1 MSLPA
6 PSPEQLETSRSLVRH
21 IQTEIASNGGW
32 ISFARYME
40 LALYTPGL
48 GYYSGGAEKF
58 GAGGDFVTA
67 PQISPLFGSV
77 LARQFAE
84 VLKQTGGG
92 ILELGAGTGLLA
104 AQIIGEL
111 RALGMDAPYS
121 ILEVSGELRARQQ
134 ETLKEFSALPQP
146 SLAGRVPACTPEP
159 LDGRGACSANSPSRP
174 ARGEGVIRWLDTLP
188 GKFTGVI
195 FGNEVLD
202 ALPVHLVHWTENGP
216 LERGVIVNEQGFG
229 WQDRPIG
236 DPILAELAHALDL
249 PAGYVSEINLAAP
262 ALARSLA
269 ERLENGLLLFID
281 YGFGRS
287 EYYHPQRHMG
297 TLRAHYRHHALDD
310 PFYLPGL
317 CDLTAHVD
325 FTAVADAGLEAGLD
339 LCGYTSQASFLLAGG
354 ITALLAKTPPD
365 SAARYLPLSSGVQ
378 KLLSPAEMG
387 ELFKVIGFTQGN
399 APTSSAFAMGDQRH
413 RL

>member
-1 MSLPA
+1 MPLPA
-6 PSPEQLETSRSLVRH
+6 PSPEQLEASRSLVRH
-21 IQTEIASNGGW
+21 IQSEIDTNGGW
-32 ISFARYME
+32 ITFARYME

-48 GYYSGGAEKF
+48 GYYGGGSEKF
-58 GAGGDFVTA
+58 GSGGDFVTA
-67 PQISPLFGSV
+67 PQISPLFGRV

-84 VLKQTGGG
+84 GLRTTGGG

-111 RALGMDAPYS
+111 GALDMDAPYS
-121 ILEVSGELRARQQ
+121 ILEVSSELRARQQ
-134 ETLKEFSALPQP
+134 ETLQSVA
-146 SLAGRVPACTPEP
+146 AGKVA
-159 LDGRGACSANSPSRP
+159 
-174 ARGEGVIRWLDTLP
+174 WLDRLP
-188 GKFTGVI
+188 EKFTGII

-202 ALPVHLVHWTENGP
+202 ALPVHLIHWTESGP
-216 LERGVIVNEQGFG
+216 LERGVKTAEQSFD
-229 WQDRPIG
+229 WEDRPIA
-236 DPILAELAHALDL
+236 DPVLLEQARVLDL
-249 PAGYVSEINLAAP
+249 PAGYLSEINLAAP
-262 ALARSLA
+262 ALAKSLA
-269 ERLENGLLLFID
+269 ERLDSGLLLFID

-325 FTAVADAGLEAGLD
+325 FTAVANAGLEAGLN
-339 LCGYTSQASFLLAGG
+339 LCGYTNQASFLLAGG
-354 ITALLAKTPPD
+354 VTALLAETPAD
-365 SAARYLPLSSGVQ
+365 SAATYLPLSSGAQ

-387 ELFKVIGFTQGN
+387 ELFKVIGFARPATPCPG
-399 APTSSAFAMGDQRH
+399 AFSFGDQRH

>member
-6 PSPEQLETSRSLVRH
+6 PAPEQIETTQELTRRIHS
-21 IQTEIASNGGW
+21 EIDANGGW
-32 ISFARYME
+32 LPFARYME

-48 GYYSGGAEKF
+48 GYYSGGSAKF

-67 PQISPLFGSV
+67 PQISPLFGRV

-92 ILELGAGTGLLA
+92 ILELGAGNGLLA
-104 AQIIGEL
+104 AQVLGEFD
-111 RALGMDAPYS
+111 ALGLDVPYS
-121 ILEVSGELRARQQ
+121 ILEVSGDLRARQQ
-134 ETLKEFSALPQP
+134 E
-146 SLAGRVPACTPEP
+146 SLRPFAG
-159 LDGRGACSANSPSRP
+159 
-174 ARGEGVIRWLDTLP
+174 GVRWLDNIP
-188 GKFTGVI
+188 EHFFGVI

-202 ALPVHLVHWTENGP
+202 ALPVHLVHWTESGP
-216 LERGVIVNEQGFG
+216 LERGVRWEPATAPSPLAPLPEGEGKFV
-229 WQDRPIG
+229 WQDRPIA
-236 DPILAELAHALDL
+236 DPALLDQARALDL
-249 PAGYVSEINLAAP
+249 PGGYVSEINLAAP
-262 ALARSLA
+262 ALVKSLA
-269 ERLENGLLLFID
+269 ESLQCGLLLFID

-287 EYYHPQRHMG
+287 EYYHAQRHMG

-339 LCGYTSQASFLLAGG
+339 VCGYGTQANFLLAGG
-354 ITALLAKTPPD
+354 ITTLLGETPAD
-365 SAARYLPLSSGVQ
+365 SAANYLPLASGVQ

-387 ELFKVIGFTQGN
+387 ELFKIIGLTKAN
-399 APTSSAFAMGDQRH
+399 APCPSAFSLGDQRH

>member
-1 MSLPA
+1 MQASD
-6 PSPEQLETSRSLVRH
+6 RLVRY
-21 IQTEIASNGGW
+21 IQSEIEKSGGW

-48 GYYSGGAEKF
+48 GYYSGGSAKF

-67 PQISPLFGSV
+67 PQISPLFGRV
-77 LARQFAE
+77 LAQQFAE
-84 VLKQTGGG
+84 ALKQTGGE

-104 AQIIGEL
+104 SQILDEL
-111 RALGMDAPYS
+111 RALDIEAPYS

-134 ETLKEFSALPQP
+134 KR
-146 SLAGRVPACTPEP
+146 LAGHA
-159 LDGRGACSANSPSRP
+159 AS
-174 ARGEGVIRWLDTLP
+174 WLDAMPET
-188 GKFTGVI
+188 FTGVI

-216 LERGVIVNEQGFG
+216 MERGVASREDRLF
-229 WQDRPIG
+229 WLDRPIA
-236 DPILAELAHALDL
+236 DSSLLEMAQLLDL
-249 PAGYVSEINLAAP
+249 PAGYISEINLAAP
-262 ALARSLA
+262 ALVKSLA
-269 ERLENGLLLFID
+269 ERLESGILFFID

-325 FTAVADAGLEAGLD
+325 FTAIADAGLDSGLAI
-339 LCGYTSQASFLLAGG
+339 CGYTTQANFLMASGITQLLAE
-354 ITALLAKTPPD
+354 TPPD
-365 SAARYLPLSSGVQ
+365 SAGNYLPLSTGVQ

-387 ELFKVIGFTQGN
+387 ELFKVIGMSRN
-399 APTSSAFAMGDQRH
+399 AACPSGFAMGDQRH

>member
-6 PSPEQLETSRSLVRH
+6 PAPEQLETTQELTQRIRA
-21 IQTEIASNGGW
+21 EIDAAGGW

-48 GYYSGGAEKF
+48 GYYSGGSAKF
-58 GAGGDFVTA
+58 GTPGDFVTA
-67 PQISPLFGSV
+67 VQISPLFGRV
-77 LARQFAE
+77 LARQFAQ
-84 VLKQTGGG
+84 VLQQTGGG

-104 AQIIGEL
+104 AQILGEL
-111 RALGMDAPYS
+111 DRLGVDAPYS
-121 ILEVSGELRARQQ
+121 ILEVSGDLRVRQQ
-134 ETLKEFSALPQP
+134 A
-146 SLAGRVPACTPEP
+146 SLQAFTGRVVW
-159 LDGRGACSANSPSRP
+159 LDGLPENFS
-174 ARGEGVIRWLDTLP
+174 GV
-188 GKFTGVI
+188 V

-202 ALPVHLVHWTENGP
+202 ALPVHLVHWSEDGP
-216 LERGVIVNEQGFG
+216 LERGVTWHGHAFE
-229 WQDRPIG
+229 WQDRPIA
-236 DPILAELAHALDL
+236 DPALLEQARSLAL
-249 PAGYVSEINLAAP
+249 PAGYVSEISLAAP
-262 ALARSLA
+262 ALVKSLA
-269 ERLENGLLLFID
+269 ASLATGLLLFID

-339 LCGYTSQASFLLAGG
+339 VCGYTTQANFLLAGG
-354 ITALLAKTPPD
+354 ITALLAETPAD
-365 SAARYLPLSSGVQ
+365 AAASYLPLSAGVQ

-387 ELFKVIGFTQGN
+387 ELFKAIGMTKKS
-399 APTSSAFAMGDQRH
+399 APCPGALAIGDQRH